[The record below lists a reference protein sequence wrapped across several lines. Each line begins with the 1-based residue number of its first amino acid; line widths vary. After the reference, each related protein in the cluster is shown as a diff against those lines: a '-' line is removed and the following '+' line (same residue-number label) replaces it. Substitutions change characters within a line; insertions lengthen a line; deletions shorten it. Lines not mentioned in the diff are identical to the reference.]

1 MSGQTFHKILCG
13 KCAGKIE
20 FPAEY
25 AGQTIPCPHCQTLVL
40 LKTPPADPAEVKY
53 DYPDPASLT
62 PEEVTKGHKAKWSV
76 IYTVAV
82 LVGINLVMG
91 ILFLLRSKSDEASN
105 DVTVTSWKMEPGEY
119 RTYYVT
125 GVLSNST
132 SKAIAKARVEFETLD
147 NVGAPSGKVSAVIS
161 NIEPNGL
168 AAFSV
173 QTSATQTVWDA
184 KVLGVFIDKN

>member
-25 AGQTIPCPHCQTLVL
+25 VGQTIPCPHCQTTVL
-40 LKTPPADPAEVKY
+40 LKDPPADPAEAKY
-53 DYPDPASLT
+53 DYPDPGSLT
-62 PEEVTKGHKAKWSV
+62 PEDVAKGNKAKWSI

-91 ILFLLRSKSDEASN
+91 ILFLLRSKSGEALT

-119 RTYYVT
+119 RTFYVT
-125 GVLSNST
+125 GTVSNST
-132 SKAIAKARVEFETLD
+132 SKAVAKARVEFETLD
-147 NVGAPSGKVSAVIS
+147 NLGAPSGKITAVIS
-161 NIEPNGL
+161 NLEPNSTTE
-168 AAFSV
+168 FSL
-173 QTSATQTVWDA
+173 QTSPTQTVWDA

>member
-25 AGQTIPCPHCQTLVL
+25 AGQTIPCPHCQTAVL
-40 LKTPPADPAEVKY
+40 LKVPPADLPETKY

-62 PEEVTKGHKAKWSV
+62 PEDVAKGNKAKWSI

-91 ILFLLRSKSDEASN
+91 ILFLLRSKPDGPLT
-105 DVTVTSWKMEPGEY
+105 DVTVTTWKMEPGEY

-125 GVLSNST
+125 GTVSNST
-132 SKAIAKARVEFETLD
+132 SKAIAKARIEFETLD
-147 NVGAPSGKVSAVIS
+147 NKGTPAGKVSAIVS
-161 NIEPNGL
+161 NLPANSTAE
-168 AAFSV
+168 FSL
-173 QTSATQTVWDA
+173 QTSPTQTVWDA

>member
-25 AGQTIPCPHCQTLVL
+25 AGQTIPCPHCQTAVL
-40 LKTPPADPAEVKY
+40 LKLPPADPPEAKY

-62 PEEVTKGHKAKWSV
+62 PEDVAKGNKAKWSI

-91 ILFLLRSKSDEASN
+91 ILFLLRSKPDGPLT
-105 DVTVTSWKMEPGEY
+105 DVTVTAWKMEPGEY

-125 GVLSNST
+125 GTVSNST
-132 SKAIAKARVEFETLD
+132 SKAVAKARIEFETLD
-147 NVGAPSGKVSAVIS
+147 NKGTPAGKVSAIVS
-161 NIEPNGL
+161 NL
-168 AAFSV
+168 AANSTAEFSL
-173 QTSATQTVWDA
+173 QTSPTQTVWDA